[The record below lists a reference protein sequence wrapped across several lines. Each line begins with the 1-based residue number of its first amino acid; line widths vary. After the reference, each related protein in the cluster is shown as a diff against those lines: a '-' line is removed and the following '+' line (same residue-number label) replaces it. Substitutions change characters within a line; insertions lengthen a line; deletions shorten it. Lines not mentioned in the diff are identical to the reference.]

1 MSDIESEKSTDS
13 VTGKI
18 NNNNDFKNKADV
30 ETHSQY
36 HMRAE
41 TATSSN

>member
-1 MSDIESEKSTDS
+1 MSDIESERSTDS
-13 VTGKI
+13 VTAKV
-18 NNNNDFKNKADV
+18 NNNPDLKNKADV